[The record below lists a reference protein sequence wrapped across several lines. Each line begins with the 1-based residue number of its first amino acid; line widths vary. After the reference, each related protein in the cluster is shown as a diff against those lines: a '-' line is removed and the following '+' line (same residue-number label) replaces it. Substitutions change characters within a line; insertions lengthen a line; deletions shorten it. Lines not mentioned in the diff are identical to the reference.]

1 MKPSPEVLLPLA
13 YALSRPLLSGTPDPI
28 HSANTILPTA
38 FFCAISF
45 CHLERMVS
53 TVITPSA
60 SILLDTLVQAVSL
73 LLKIIGNACWWIAA
87 DVAVQL
93 GSTRAIS
100 LSRSLT
106 HETMV
111 GVLGLVGTLIAFVLP
126 LACHA
131 WQEQQQ
137 REASA
142 TRAALHPSRFEDVS
156 LVGADAV
163 PSTTA
168 EVAHNPVSEGSTR
181 ARRVQLRE
189 ETAKSMASSPPFCSG
204 GVPESSRSAGTA
216 VSAPSPST
224 PSLDGPPE
232 GRRELFGFRRRL
244 RSIADTITRTVTLS
258 TSGLYGDDY
267 DEEGEPRTGG
277 RRMRELGRDGG
288 RFIVRGESIVANTEG
303 LLTPLRSGMHQHRN
317 RNLNNPRSQ
326 IPSHIYDRQPAYDR
340 PPAFPRIPDAV
351 LYCICCGCPAEKIFA
366 ALATKND
373 ELARISHQK
382 SAVVGGLADVLALV
396 SHATRQHPPTNSDK
410 EEHGR
415 VASGHRTLLS
425 VCLQAQ
431 ALLQNLLQEHGDRAP
446 TRLDIEPVPSS
457 LFKSVRSLPPPVP

>member
-288 RFIVRGESIVANTEG
+288 RFIVRGESIVANTE
-303 LLTPLRSGMHQHRN
+303 
-317 RNLNNPRSQ
+317 
-326 IPSHIYDRQPAYDR
+326 
-340 PPAFPRIPDAV
+340 
-351 LYCICCGCPAEKIFA
+351 EKIFA

-431 ALLQNLLQEHGDRAP
+431 ALLQNLLQEHGDRNIDGRTGSLSRRSNISELASLGDTPGLAP
-446 TRLDIEPVPSS
+446 SGMAASMSVPTTQGLTWTGALGAQDVNARLYQDLS
-457 LFKSVRSLPPPVP
+457 

>member
-87 DVAVQL
+87 EVAVQL

-106 HETMV
+106 HETLV

-168 EVAHNPVSEGSTR
+168 EVAHNPASEGSTR

-288 RFIVRGESIVANTEG
+288 RFIVRGESIVANTE
-303 LLTPLRSGMHQHRN
+303 
-317 RNLNNPRSQ
+317 
-326 IPSHIYDRQPAYDR
+326 
-340 PPAFPRIPDAV
+340 
-351 LYCICCGCPAEKIFA
+351 EKIFA

-431 ALLQNLLQEHGDRAP
+431 ALLQNLLQEHGDSNIDGRTGSLSRRSNISELASLGDTPGLAP
-446 TRLDIEPVPSS
+446 SGMAASMSVPTTQGLTWTGALGAQDVNARLYQDLS
-457 LFKSVRSLPPPVP
+457 

>member
-1 MKPSPEVLLPLA
+1 
-13 YALSRPLLSGTPDPI
+13 
-28 HSANTILPTA
+28 
-38 FFCAISF
+38 
-45 CHLERMVS
+45 
-53 TVITPSA
+53 
-60 SILLDTLVQAVSL
+60 
-73 LLKIIGNACWWIAA
+73 
-87 DVAVQL
+87 
-93 GSTRAIS
+93 
-100 LSRSLT
+100 
-106 HETMV
+106 MV

-142 TRAALHPSRFEDVS
+142 TRAALHPSQFEDVS

-288 RFIVRGESIVANTEG
+288 RFIVRGESIVANTE
-303 LLTPLRSGMHQHRN
+303 
-317 RNLNNPRSQ
+317 
-326 IPSHIYDRQPAYDR
+326 
-340 PPAFPRIPDAV
+340 
-351 LYCICCGCPAEKIFA
+351 EKIFA

-431 ALLQNLLQEHGDRAP
+431 ALLQNLLQEHGDRNIDGRTGSLSRRSNISELASLGDTPGLAP
-446 TRLDIEPVPSS
+446 SGMAASMSVPTTQGLTWTGALGAQDVNARLYQDLS
-457 LFKSVRSLPPPVP
+457 

>member
-142 TRAALHPSRFEDVS
+142 TRAALHPSQFEDVS

-168 EVAHNPVSEGSTR
+168 EVAHNPASEGSTR

-288 RFIVRGESIVANTEG
+288 RFIVRGESIVANTE
-303 LLTPLRSGMHQHRN
+303 
-317 RNLNNPRSQ
+317 
-326 IPSHIYDRQPAYDR
+326 
-340 PPAFPRIPDAV
+340 
-351 LYCICCGCPAEKIFA
+351 EKIFA

-431 ALLQNLLQEHGDRAP
+431 ALLQNLLQEHGDRNIDGRTGSLSRRSNISELASLGDTPGLAP
-446 TRLDIEPVPSS
+446 SGMAASMSVPTTQGLTWTGALGAQDVNARLYQDLS
-457 LFKSVRSLPPPVP
+457 